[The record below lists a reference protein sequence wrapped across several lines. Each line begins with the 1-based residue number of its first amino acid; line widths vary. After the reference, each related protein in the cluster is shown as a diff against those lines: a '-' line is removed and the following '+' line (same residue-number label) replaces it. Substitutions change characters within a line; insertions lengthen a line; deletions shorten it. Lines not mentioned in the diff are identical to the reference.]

1 MYELVCIAESPR
13 RQNIKEVEAQ
23 EMTREETS
31 NTYAVYSILKMRQ
44 MRIAQD
50 VLYSFAYWCA
60 STYKTSYF
68 LNPYQIVIPIV

>member
-44 MRIAQD
+44 MRIAQG
-50 VLYSFAYWCA
+50 VLYSFAY
-60 STYKTSYF
+60 
-68 LNPYQIVIPIV
+68 